1 VHRQDFDFSIKGDL
15 KAKERH
21 SANNTFSQTKTA

>member
-1 VHRQDFDFSIKGDL
+1 MIPAIKGL

-21 SANNTFSQTKTA
+21 SAPPVIAP